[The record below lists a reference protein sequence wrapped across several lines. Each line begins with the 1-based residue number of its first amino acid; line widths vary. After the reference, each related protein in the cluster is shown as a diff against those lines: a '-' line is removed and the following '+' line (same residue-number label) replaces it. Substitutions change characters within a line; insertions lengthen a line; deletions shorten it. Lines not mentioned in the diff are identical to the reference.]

1 MYTHQWRLLS
11 GLAVVGAVAA
21 GVSGCNPIAAVTEQG
36 VEQAI
41 EDATGG
47 NVDIDTGSGASV
59 PADFPSDV
67 PLIDGKVSS
76 SVSLGTGAEQS
87 WNIVFSV
94 SDANAAYADAVSK
107 LTNAGYTE
115 VAKVESADGSFASYT
130 NSAWSVTVSSAPAI
144 GSEQA
149 VVSYLVTANTL
160 Q

>member
-1 MYTHQWRLLS
+1 MNTHQWRLLS

-47 NVDIDTGSGASV
+47 NVDIDVGGGVSI

-67 PLIDGKVSS
+67 PLIDAKVFS

-87 WNIVFSV
+87 WNILFTV
-94 SDANAAYADAVSK
+94 SDANAAYDDAVSK
-107 LTNAGYTE
+107 LTSAGFTE
-115 VAKVESADGSFASYT
+115 VAQSQSAEGSFGT
-130 NSAWSVTVSSAPAI
+130 F
-144 GSEQA
+144 
-149 VVSYLVTANTL
+149 ANAA
-160 Q
+160 